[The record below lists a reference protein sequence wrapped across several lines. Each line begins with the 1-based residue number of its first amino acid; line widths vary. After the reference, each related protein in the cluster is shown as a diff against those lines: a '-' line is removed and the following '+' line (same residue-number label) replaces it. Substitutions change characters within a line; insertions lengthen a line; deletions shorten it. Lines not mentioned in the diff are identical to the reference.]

1 VGYGQ
6 SGSGKTHLMD
16 TAYSKDGVTGVK
28 LRAISYIFYSQRN
41 GELGLENYGIIC
53 GGKLNVIL

>member
-1 VGYGQ
+1 MG
-6 SGSGKTHLMD
+6 H
-16 TAYSKDGVTGVK
+16 K
-28 LRAISYIFYSQRN
+28 LYFYIEKN